1 MYAVG
6 ALGKPMPHRPE
17 AEGAVRPEN
26 SMVVGFPDAGVGP
39 GGNPDWNPH
48 TKNGLPWSVGNR
60 GSPLCDSLESG
71 KPYLLRTFF
80 IRSEEALASANWP
93 KPGSMEARLALMI
106 WLKVS
111 FFMMFPFGRPPVFLL
126 LSSSASCGASLLVVF
141 LSLYLLL
148 FFCCAFTIGRKVCVR
163 HAAIAISIVDSS
175 VHLKERIKKRSY
187 ILLRSLPKRRFE
199 QKSQRF
205 SVDFNAGSPVCVVS
219 SRRSA
224 ARLPVSTRTA
234 DFASF

>member
-1 MYAVG
+1 MRASGPVAIRTG
-6 ALGKPMPHRPE
+6 TLIRKTGCRGPLGTVAARC
-17 AEGAVRPEN
+17 VIR
-26 SMVVGFPDAGVGP
+26 
-39 GGNPDWNPH
+39 WN
-48 TKNGLPWSVGNR
+48 R
-60 GSPLCDSLESG
+60 G

-111 FFMMFPFGRPPVFLL
+111 FFMMFPFGRPPVFFFCLL
-126 LSSSASCGASLLVVF
+126 LRRAARRFVVF

>member
-1 MYAVG
+1 MRASGPVAIRTG
-6 ALGKPMPHRPE
+6 TLIRKTGCRGPLGTVAARC
-17 AEGAVRPEN
+17 VIR
-26 SMVVGFPDAGVGP
+26 
-39 GGNPDWNPH
+39 WN
-48 TKNGLPWSVGNR
+48 R
-60 GSPLCDSLESG
+60 G

-111 FFMMFPFGRPPVFLL
+111 FFMMFPFGRPPGFFFCLL
-126 LSSSASCGASLLVVF
+126 LHRAVRRFVVF

>member
-1 MYAVG
+1 MRASGPVAIRTG
-6 ALGKPMPHRPE
+6 TLIRKTGCRGPLGTVAARC
-17 AEGAVRPEN
+17 VIR
-26 SMVVGFPDAGVGP
+26 
-39 GGNPDWNPH
+39 WN
-48 TKNGLPWSVGNR
+48 R
-60 GSPLCDSLESG
+60 G

-111 FFMMFPFGRPPVFLL
+111 FFMVFPFGRPPVFFFCLL
-126 LSSSASCGASLLVVF
+126 LRRAARRFVVF

-175 VHLKERIKKRSY
+175 VHLKERIKKGHIFCCAACRS
-187 ILLRSLPKRRFE
+187 
-199 QKSQRF
+199 
-205 SVDFNAGSPVCVVS
+205 VVLG
-219 SRRSA
+219 R
-224 ARLPVSTRTA
+224 
-234 DFASF
+234 

>member
-1 MYAVG
+1 MA
-6 ALGKPMPHRPE
+6 
-17 AEGAVRPEN
+17 
-26 SMVVGFPDAGVGP
+26 VGFPDADVGP

-48 TKNGLPWSVGNR
+48 TKNGLPRSVGNR
-60 GSPLCDSLESG
+60 GSPPCDSLESG

-111 FFMMFPFGRPPVFLL
+111 FFMVFPFGRPPVFFFCLL
-126 LSSSASCGASLLVVF
+126 LRRAARRFVVF

-175 VHLKERIKKRSY
+175 VHLKERIKNGHIFCCAACRS
-187 ILLRSLPKRRFE
+187 
-199 QKSQRF
+199 
-205 SVDFNAGSPVCVVS
+205 VVLG
-219 SRRSA
+219 R
-224 ARLPVSTRTA
+224 
-234 DFASF
+234 

>member
-1 MYAVG
+1 MGCVRG
-6 ALGKPMPHRPE
+6 RLALSCKSEISRTSFGSLRSSRECGMTS
-17 AEGAVRPEN
+17 AL
-26 SMVVGFPDAGVGP
+26 SSL
-39 GGNPDWNPH
+39 
-48 TKNGLPWSVGNR
+48 KNGLPRSVGNR
-60 GSPLCDSLESG
+60 GSPLCDPLESG

-111 FFMMFPFGRPPVFLL
+111 FFMVFPFGRPPVFFFCLL
-126 LSSSASCGASLLVVF
+126 LRRAARRFVVF

-187 ILLRSLPKRRFE
+187 ILLRSLPQRRF
-199 QKSQRF
+199 
-205 SVDFNAGSPVCVVS
+205 G
-219 SRRSA
+219 
-224 ARLPVSTRTA
+224 
-234 DFASF
+234 

>member
-1 MYAVG
+1 MRASGPVAIRTGTLIRKTGCRGPLGTAAARHVIRWNRKALLVEDLLHQVG
-6 ALGKPMPHRPE
+6 GGLGE
-17 AEGAVRPEN
+17 CE
-26 SMVVGFPDAGVGP
+26 
-39 GGNPDWNPH
+39 
-48 TKNGLPWSVGNR
+48 
-60 GSPLCDSLESG
+60 
-71 KPYLLRTFF
+71 
-80 IRSEEALASANWP
+80 LA
-93 KPGSMEARLALMI
+93 EARVDGGEVGVDDLVEGVVLHGA
-106 WLKVS
+106 S
-111 FFMMFPFGRPPVFLL
+111 FRTPAWFLVF

-141 LSLYLLL
+141 FAS
-148 FFCCAFTIGRKVCVR
+148 FFCCAFTIGRKVCVC

-187 ILLRSLPKRRFE
+187 ILLRSLPQRRFE

>member
-1 MYAVG
+1 
-6 ALGKPMPHRPE
+6 
-17 AEGAVRPEN
+17 
-26 SMVVGFPDAGVGP
+26 
-39 GGNPDWNPH
+39 
-48 TKNGLPWSVGNR
+48 
-60 GSPLCDSLESG
+60 
-71 KPYLLRTFF
+71 
-80 IRSEEALASANWP
+80 
-93 KPGSMEARLALMI
+93 
-106 WLKVS
+106 
-111 FFMMFPFGRPPVFLL
+111 MMFPFGRPPVFLL

>member
-1 MYAVG
+1 MRASGPVAIRTG
-6 ALGKPMPHRPE
+6 TLIRKTGCRGPLGTVAARC
-17 AEGAVRPEN
+17 VIR
-26 SMVVGFPDAGVGP
+26 
-39 GGNPDWNPH
+39 WN
-48 TKNGLPWSVGNR
+48 R
-60 GSPLCDSLESG
+60 G

-111 FFMMFPFGRPPVFLL
+111 FFMVFPFGRPPVFFFCLL
-126 LSSSASCGASLLVVF
+126 LRRAARRFVVF

-187 ILLRSLPKRRFE
+187 ILLRSLPQRRFE

>member
-1 MYAVG
+1 MRASGPVAIRTG
-6 ALGKPMPHRPE
+6 TLIRKTGCRGPLGTVAARC
-17 AEGAVRPEN
+17 VIR
-26 SMVVGFPDAGVGP
+26 
-39 GGNPDWNPH
+39 WN
-48 TKNGLPWSVGNR
+48 R
-60 GSPLCDSLESG
+60 G

-111 FFMMFPFGRPPVFLL
+111 FFMMFPFGRPLGFFFCLL
-126 LSSSASCGASLLVVF
+126 LRRAARRFVVF

>member
-1 MYAVG
+1 MRASGPVAIRTG
-6 ALGKPMPHRPE
+6 TLIRKTGCRGPLGTVAARC
-17 AEGAVRPEN
+17 VIRW
-26 SMVVGFPDAGVGP
+26 D
-39 GGNPDWNPH
+39 
-48 TKNGLPWSVGNR
+48 R
-60 GSPLCDSLESG
+60 G

>member
-1 MYAVG
+1 MRTSGPVAIRTGTLIRKTGCRGPLGTAAARHVIRWNRKALLVEDLLHQVG
-6 ALGKPMPHRPE
+6 GGLGE
-17 AEGAVRPEN
+17 CE
-26 SMVVGFPDAGVGP
+26 
-39 GGNPDWNPH
+39 
-48 TKNGLPWSVGNR
+48 
-60 GSPLCDSLESG
+60 
-71 KPYLLRTFF
+71 
-80 IRSEEALASANWP
+80 LA
-93 KPGSMEARLALMI
+93 EARVDGGEVGVDDLVEGVVLHG
-106 WLKVS
+106 VS
-111 FFMMFPFGRPPVFLL
+111 FRTAACLLL

>member
-1 MYAVG
+1 MRASGPVAIRTG
-6 ALGKPMPHRPE
+6 TLIRKTGCRGPLGTVAARC
-17 AEGAVRPEN
+17 VIR
-26 SMVVGFPDAGVGP
+26 
-39 GGNPDWNPH
+39 WN
-48 TKNGLPWSVGNR
+48 R
-60 GSPLCDSLESG
+60 G

-205 SVDFNAGSPVCVVS
+205 SARFQRWQPGLRRFKQKKCGSSAGLNANGRLCVVLNGKTNGFLS
-219 SRRSA
+219 
-224 ARLPVSTRTA
+224 VSTWTDSA
-234 DFASF
+234 FFCTSGD